1 MLPALGLALLL
12 DGAAATAPRRE
23 MPSDIAAHYRD
34 YNFVNAFSSPAERRV
49 LVRGSSPP
57 DDRRLRSV
65 ARALARLAGQTEN
78 VDAGIILEQRLE
90 DRAKGRLPRHESEF
104 GSDVVRVTA
113 WRADEP
119 KGEAW
124 VELEVLTLDE
134 GVSGLLLVNFDRLTQ
149 GGKSMPE
156 IDDLLPY
163 TRRHLMRT
171 LETHHWQRIGADWRR
186 TQGVLV
192 LTAQ

>member
-12 DGAAATAPRRE
+12 GGAPSPAHLER
-23 MPSDIAAHYRD
+23 MPSDLVEYYRD

-49 LVRGSSPP
+49 LVKGSSPP

-65 ARALARLAGQTEN
+65 AHALARLAGQTEN
-78 VDAGIILEQRLE
+78 VDAGIMLGQRLE

-113 WRADEP
+113 WRADEA

-149 GGKSMPE
+149 GGKSMPK

-163 TRRHLMRT
+163 MRPRLMRM
-171 LETHHWQRIGADWRR
+171 LETHYWQRIGSDWRR